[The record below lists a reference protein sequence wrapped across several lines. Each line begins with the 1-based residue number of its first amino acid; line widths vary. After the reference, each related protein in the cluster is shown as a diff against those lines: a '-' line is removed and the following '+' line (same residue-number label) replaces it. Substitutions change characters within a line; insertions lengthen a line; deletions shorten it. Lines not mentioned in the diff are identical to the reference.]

1 MTHFSLFFLC
11 LFNNFFQLFNR
22 TSEMM
27 SRDLTMIHSSCT
39 NMWLKMMR
47 KRKEERKR
55 RERERRRRK
64 LEKKGKQ
71 KAKGDEGEEGVGEAE
86 EAEETE
92 EEAPLAPHPVVFV
105 LSMYQEGCSK
115 IAATYLEDFVVD
127 AGLNKYVGSA
137 GGGVH
142 TREEAGKILFEF

>member
-1 MTHFSLFFLC
+1 
-11 LFNNFFQLFNR
+11 
-22 TSEMM
+22 MM

-71 KAKGDEGEEGVGEAE
+71 KAKGDAGEVGVGEAE
-86 EAEETE
+86 AETE

-142 TREEAGKILFEF
+142 TREEAGKISV